1 MKKLHTPNHKLYE
14 QYYVNQAKQKGGSLP
29 AFHGARFQRGYGLGS
44 IFRGLFRWAMPHLQQ
59 GAKVIGKKALQT
71 GVNVVQDVLDGD
83 NIKTAVHKS
92 TKQALSLHGFQFVIH
107 FLESS
112 IAVSSSNVT
121 ESGFRNSGNCCF
133 WNPEYSSISQ
143 LSGIK
148 DAFIVPLT
156 KTVIHYRPGIWNPR
170 RGQAF
175 CSPLL
180 SAVLLFKLPPLTTKD
195 CKGP

>member
-83 NIKTAVHKS
+83 NIKTAVHRSILNSVNKILQS
-92 TKQALSLHGFQFVIH
+92 ICCIVWFCPSFWGWFWPILHILFARHQIDTWTLALQDTRDM
-107 FLESS
+107 
-112 IAVSSSNVT
+112 A
-121 ESGFRNSGNCCF
+121 
-133 WNPEYSSISQ
+133 W
-143 LSGIK
+143 
-148 DAFIVPLT
+148 
-156 KTVIHYRPGIWNPR
+156 
-170 RGQAF
+170 F
-175 CSPLL
+175 CGCSRLGL
-180 SAVLLFKLPPLTTKD
+180 
-195 CKGP
+195 

>member
-29 AFHGARFQRGYGLGS
+29 AFHGARFQHGYGLGS

-121 ESGFRNSGNCCF
+121 ESGFRNSGDCCF
-133 WNPEYSSISQ
+133 
-143 LSGIK
+143 
-148 DAFIVPLT
+148 
-156 KTVIHYRPGIWNPR
+156 
-170 RGQAF
+170 
-175 CSPLL
+175 
-180 SAVLLFKLPPLTTKD
+180 
-195 CKGP
+195 